1 MWKELCLVVMLYK
14 EDETEIVSRLKLII
28 FHDCLQ
34 FLYFIHICMLIV
46 YKLLMDMNYNFGSGY
61 NKSISFG
68 NKMRGWW
75 KRLKKWHLN
84 HECIT
89 KHVNHATIKFHY
101 SSIIF
106 IPSSPHILCA
116 YYWIDF
122 HWLQRKCLLFIMI
135 SFDMKQYI

>member
-1 MWKELCLVVMLYK
+1 VVMLYK

-28 FHDCLQ
+28 FHDCLH
-34 FLYFIHICMLIV
+34 FLYFIHIWMFFV
-46 YKLLMDMNYNFGSGY
+46 YKLLMDMKYIFGSGY

-106 IPSSPHILCA
+106 IPSSPHILLRLLLNWLSLIA
-116 YYWIDF
+116 KKVLAFYNDF
-122 HWLQRKCLLFIMI
+122 FWYEAV
-135 SFDMKQYI
+135 YIE